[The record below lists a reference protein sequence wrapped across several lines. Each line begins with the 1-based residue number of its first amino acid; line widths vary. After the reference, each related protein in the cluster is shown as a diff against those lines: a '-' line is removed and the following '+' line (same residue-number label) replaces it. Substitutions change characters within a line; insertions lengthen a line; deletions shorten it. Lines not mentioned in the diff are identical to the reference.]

1 MNAIEIKN
9 LTKVYGKNR
18 GIQDINISVKEGE
31 IYGFIGPNG
40 AGKSTT
46 IKTLLNFIYSTSGE
60 ALIFGMDSVKESEK
74 IKEYIGY
81 VPSEVRYYDDVKVK
95 DIIKYAQ
102 SSYPKSKKEY
112 VDRICNELELDMNK
126 KMGELSL
133 GNKKKVAIAQ
143 SLINNPKLLI
153 LDEPTNGLD
162 PLMQKKLFNILIEEK
177 EKGNTVFL
185 SSHNLVEVQNL
196 CDRVCV
202 IKEGKIVDIIEIEK
216 SKTELKLKVTLSS
229 SDITDD
235 IVLNLIDKILDKN
248 GKLYLIDANSLPA
261 LSNNY
266 LYEYISTGR
275 LRLEQLLLLI
285 CLVAQKRIGLKINTK
300 LLEIKLKYFYCR

>member
-1 MNAIEIKN
+1 MNVIEIKN

-46 IKTLLNFIYSTSGE
+46 IKTLLNFIYPTSGE

-102 SSYPKSKKEY
+102 SFYPKSNKEY

-216 SKTELKLKVTLSS
+216 SKTELKLKVTLRS
-229 SDITDD
+229 SDITDN
-235 IVLNLIDKILDKN
+235 IVLNLSDKILDKN
-248 GKLYLIDANSLPA
+248 GKLYTFIYSKNIDSLVKELAN
-261 LSNNY
+261 Y
-266 LYEYISTGR
+266 KIDE
-275 LRLEQLLLLI
+275 LLI
-285 CLVAQKRIGLKINTK
+285 EKEN
-300 LLEIKLKYFYCR
+300 LEDAFLNYYENNKEEV

>member
-9 LTKVYGKNR
+9 LTKVYGKSR

-102 SSYPKSKKEY
+102 SFYPKSNKEY

-143 SLINNPKLLI
+143 SLINNPKILI

-177 EKGNTVFL
+177 EKWNTVFL

-235 IVLNLIDKILDKN
+235 IVLNLSDKILDKN
-248 GKLYLIDANSLPA
+248 GKLYTFICSKNIDSLVKELAN
-261 LSNNY
+261 Y
-266 LYEYISTGR
+266 KIDE
-275 LRLEQLLLLI
+275 LLI
-285 CLVAQKRIGLKINTK
+285 EKEN
-300 LLEIKLKYFYCR
+300 LEDAFLNYYENNKEEV

>member
-1 MNAIEIKN
+1 MNVIEIKN

-46 IKTLLNFIYSTSGE
+46 IKTLLNFIYPTSGE

-74 IKEYIGY
+74 IKDYIGY

-102 SSYPKSKKEY
+102 SFYPKSNKEY

-235 IVLNLIDKILDKN
+235 IVFNLSDKILDKN
-248 GKLYLIDANSLPA
+248 GKLYTFIYSKNIDSLVKELAN
-261 LSNNY
+261 Y
-266 LYEYISTGR
+266 KIDE
-275 LRLEQLLLLI
+275 LLI
-285 CLVAQKRIGLKINTK
+285 EKED
-300 LLEIKLKYFYCR
+300 LEDAFLNYYENNKEEF

>member
-1 MNAIEIKN
+1 MNVIEIKN

-46 IKTLLNFIYSTSGE
+46 IKTLLNFIYPTSGE

-74 IKEYIGY
+74 IKDYIGY

-102 SSYPKSKKEY
+102 SFYPKSNKEY

-235 IVLNLIDKILDKN
+235 IVLNLSDKILDKN
-248 GKLYLIDANSLPA
+248 GKLYTFIYSKNIDSLVKELAN
-261 LSNNY
+261 Y
-266 LYEYISTGR
+266 KIDE
-275 LRLEQLLLLI
+275 LLI
-285 CLVAQKRIGLKINTK
+285 EKEN
-300 LLEIKLKYFYCR
+300 LEDAFLNYYENNKEEV

>member
-95 DIIKYAQ
+95 NIIKYAQ
-102 SSYPKSKKEY
+102 SFYPKSNKEY

-235 IVLNLIDKILDKN
+235 IVLNLSDKILDKN
-248 GKLYLIDANSLPA
+248 GKLYTFIYSKNIDSLVKELAN
-261 LSNNY
+261 Y
-266 LYEYISTGR
+266 KIDE
-275 LRLEQLLLLI
+275 LLI
-285 CLVAQKRIGLKINTK
+285 EKEN
-300 LLEIKLKYFYCR
+300 LEDAFLNYYENNKKEF

>member
-102 SSYPKSKKEY
+102 SFYPKSNKEY

-235 IVLNLIDKILDKN
+235 IVLNLSDKILDKN
-248 GKLYLIDANSLPA
+248 GKLYTFIYSKNIDSLVKQLAN
-261 LSNNY
+261 Y
-266 LYEYISTGR
+266 KIDE
-275 LRLEQLLLLI
+275 LLI
-285 CLVAQKRIGLKINTK
+285 EKEN
-300 LLEIKLKYFYCR
+300 LEDAFLNYYENNKEEV

>member
-18 GIQDINISVKEGE
+18 GIQDINISIKEGE

-46 IKTLLNFIYSTSGE
+46 IKTILNFIYPTSGE

-74 IKEYIGY
+74 IKEHIGY

-102 SSYPKSKKEY
+102 SFYPKSNKEY
-112 VDRICNELELDMNK
+112 IDRICNELELDMNK

-162 PLMQKKLFNILIEEK
+162 PLMQKKLFKILIEEK

-235 IVLNLIDKILDKN
+235 TILNLSDKIVDKN
-248 GKLYLIDANSLPA
+248 GNLYTFIYSKNIDSLVKELAN
-261 LSNNY
+261 Y
-266 LYEYISTGR
+266 KIDE
-275 LRLEQLLLLI
+275 LLI
-285 CLVAQKRIGLKINTK
+285 EK
-300 LLEIKLKYFYCR
+300 E

>member
-1 MNAIEIKN
+1 MNVIEIKN

-46 IKTLLNFIYSTSGE
+46 IKTLLNFIYPTSGE

-102 SSYPKSKKEY
+102 SFYPKSNKEY

-216 SKTELKLKVTLSS
+216 SKTELKLKVTLRS
-229 SDITDD
+229 SDITDN
-235 IVLNLIDKILDKN
+235 IVLNLSDKILDKN
-248 GKLYLIDANSLPA
+248 GNLYTFIYSKNIDSLVKELAN
-261 LSNNY
+261 Y
-266 LYEYISTGR
+266 KIDE
-275 LRLEQLLLLI
+275 LLI
-285 CLVAQKRIGLKINTK
+285 EKEN
-300 LLEIKLKYFYCR
+300 LEDAFLNYYENNKEEF

>member
-1 MNAIEIKN
+1 MNVIEIKN

-102 SSYPKSKKEY
+102 SFYPKSNKEY

-235 IVLNLIDKILDKN
+235 IVLNLSDKILDKN
-248 GKLYLIDANSLPA
+248 GKLYTFIYSKNIDSLVKELAN
-261 LSNNY
+261 Y
-266 LYEYISTGR
+266 KIDE
-275 LRLEQLLLLI
+275 LLI
-285 CLVAQKRIGLKINTK
+285 EKEN
-300 LLEIKLKYFYCR
+300 LEDAFLNYYENNKEEF

>member
-46 IKTLLNFIYSTSGE
+46 IKTLLNFIYPTSGE

-102 SSYPKSKKEY
+102 SFYPKSKKEY

-235 IVLNLIDKILDKN
+235 IVLNLSDKILDKN
-248 GKLYLIDANSLPA
+248 GKLYTFIYSKYMDSLVKELANYKID
-261 LSNNY
+261 
-266 LYEYISTGR
+266 E
-275 LRLEQLLLLI
+275 LLI
-285 CLVAQKRIGLKINTK
+285 EKEN
-300 LLEIKLKYFYCR
+300 LEDAFLNYYENNKEEV

>member
-46 IKTLLNFIYSTSGE
+46 IKTLLNFIYPTSGE

-102 SSYPKSKKEY
+102 SFYPKSKKEY

-216 SKTELKLKVTLSS
+216 SKTEIKLKVTLSS

-235 IVLNLIDKILDKN
+235 IVLNLSDKILDKN
-248 GKLYLIDANSLPA
+248 GKLYTFIYSKNIDSLVKELAN
-261 LSNNY
+261 Y
-266 LYEYISTGR
+266 KIDE
-275 LRLEQLLLLI
+275 LLI
-285 CLVAQKRIGLKINTK
+285 EKENLEDAFLNYYEKAMLNNLVVNVFLS
-300 LLEIKLKYFYCR
+300 

>member
-1 MNAIEIKN
+1 MNVIEIKN

-46 IKTLLNFIYSTSGE
+46 IKTLLNFIYPTSGE

-74 IKEYIGY
+74 IKDYIGY

-102 SSYPKSKKEY
+102 SFYPKSNKEY

-185 SSHNLVEVQNL
+185 SSHNSVEIQNL

-235 IVLNLIDKILDKN
+235 IVLNLSDKILDKN
-248 GKLYLIDANSLPA
+248 GKLYTFIYSKNIDSLVKELAN
-261 LSNNY
+261 Y
-266 LYEYISTGR
+266 KIDE
-275 LRLEQLLLLI
+275 LLI
-285 CLVAQKRIGLKINTK
+285 EKEN
-300 LLEIKLKYFYCR
+300 LEDAFLNYYENNKEEF

>member
-46 IKTLLNFIYSTSGE
+46 IKTLLNFIYPTSGE

-74 IKEYIGY
+74 IKEYVGY
-81 VPSEVRYYDDVKVK
+81 VPSEVGYYDDVKVK

-235 IVLNLIDKILDKN
+235 IVLNLSDKILDKN
-248 GKLYLIDANSLPA
+248 GKLYTFIYSKNIDSLVKELAN
-261 LSNNY
+261 Y
-266 LYEYISTGR
+266 KIDE
-275 LRLEQLLLLI
+275 LLI
-285 CLVAQKRIGLKINTK
+285 EKEN
-300 LLEIKLKYFYCR
+300 LEDAFLNYYENNKEEF

>member
-74 IKEYIGY
+74 IKEYVGY

-102 SSYPKSKKEY
+102 SFYPKSNKEY

-235 IVLNLIDKILDKN
+235 IVLNLSDKILDKN
-248 GKLYLIDANSLPA
+248 GKLYTFIYSKYMDSLVKELANYKID
-261 LSNNY
+261 
-266 LYEYISTGR
+266 E
-275 LRLEQLLLLI
+275 LLI
-285 CLVAQKRIGLKINTK
+285 EKEN
-300 LLEIKLKYFYCR
+300 LEDAFLNYYENNKEEF

>member
-102 SSYPKSKKEY
+102 SFYPKSNKEY

-153 LDEPTNGLD
+153 LDELTNGLD

-202 IKEGKIVDIIEIEK
+202 IKEGKTVDIIEIDK

-235 IVLNLIDKILDKN
+235 IVLNLSDKILDKN
-248 GKLYLIDANSLPA
+248 GKLYTFIYSKNIDSLVKELAN
-261 LSNNY
+261 Y
-266 LYEYISTGR
+266 KIDE
-275 LRLEQLLLLI
+275 LLI
-285 CLVAQKRIGLKINTK
+285 EKEN
-300 LLEIKLKYFYCR
+300 LEDAFLNYYENNKEEV

>member
-74 IKEYIGY
+74 VKEYIGY

-102 SSYPKSKKEY
+102 SFYPKSNKEY

-235 IVLNLIDKILDKN
+235 IVLNLSDKILDKN
-248 GKLYLIDANSLPA
+248 GKLYTFIYSKNIDSLVKELAN
-261 LSNNY
+261 Y
-266 LYEYISTGR
+266 KIDE
-275 LRLEQLLLLI
+275 LLI
-285 CLVAQKRIGLKINTK
+285 EKEN
-300 LLEIKLKYFYCR
+300 LEDAFLNYYENNKEEF

>member
-18 GIQDINISVKEGE
+18 GIQDINISIKEGE

-46 IKTLLNFIYSTSGE
+46 IKTILNFIYPTSGE

-74 IKEYIGY
+74 IKEHIGY

-102 SSYPKSKKEY
+102 SFYPKSNKEY
-112 VDRICNELELDMNK
+112 IDRICNELELDMNK

-162 PLMQKKLFNILIEEK
+162 PLMQKKLFKILIEEK

-235 IVLNLIDKILDKN
+235 IILNLSDKIVDKN
-248 GKLYLIDANSLPA
+248 GNLYTFIYSKNIDSLVKELAN
-261 LSNNY
+261 Y
-266 LYEYISTGR
+266 KIDE
-275 LRLEQLLLLI
+275 LLI
-285 CLVAQKRIGLKINTK
+285 EKEN
-300 LLEIKLKYFYCR
+300 LEDAFLNYYENNKEEF

>member
-1 MNAIEIKN
+1 VNAIEIKN

-18 GIQDINISVKEGE
+18 GIQDINISIKEGE

-46 IKTLLNFIYSTSGE
+46 IKTLLNFIYPTSGE

-74 IKEYIGY
+74 IKEHIGY

-102 SSYPKSKKEY
+102 SFYPKSNKEY
-112 VDRICNELELDMNK
+112 IDRICNELELDMNK

-162 PLMQKKLFNILIEEK
+162 PLMQKKLFKILIEEK

-235 IVLNLIDKILDKN
+235 IILNLSDKIVDKN
-248 GKLYLIDANSLPA
+248 GNLYTFIYSKNIDSLVKELAN
-261 LSNNY
+261 Y
-266 LYEYISTGR
+266 KIDE
-275 LRLEQLLLLI
+275 LLI
-285 CLVAQKRIGLKINTK
+285 EKEN
-300 LLEIKLKYFYCR
+300 LEDTFLNYYENDKEAF

>member
-1 MNAIEIKN
+1 MNVIEIKN

-46 IKTLLNFIYSTSGE
+46 IKTLLNFIYPTSGE

-102 SSYPKSKKEY
+102 SFYPKSNKEY

-177 EKGNTVFL
+177 KKGNTVFL

-216 SKTELKLKVTLSS
+216 SKTELKLKVTLRS
-229 SDITDD
+229 SDITDN
-235 IVLNLIDKILDKN
+235 IVLNLSDKILDKN
-248 GKLYLIDANSLPA
+248 GKLYTFIYSKNIDSLVKELAN
-261 LSNNY
+261 Y
-266 LYEYISTGR
+266 KIDE
-275 LRLEQLLLLI
+275 LLI
-285 CLVAQKRIGLKINTK
+285 EKEN
-300 LLEIKLKYFYCR
+300 LEDAFLNYYENNKEEF

>member
-1 MNAIEIKN
+1 MKAIEIKN

-102 SSYPKSKKEY
+102 SFYPKSNKEY

-235 IVLNLIDKILDKN
+235 IVLNLSDKILDKN
-248 GKLYLIDANSLPA
+248 GKLYTFIYSKNIDSLVKELAN
-261 LSNNY
+261 Y
-266 LYEYISTGR
+266 KIDE
-275 LRLEQLLLLI
+275 LLI
-285 CLVAQKRIGLKINTK
+285 KKEN
-300 LLEIKLKYFYCR
+300 LEEAFLNYYENNKEEF

>member
-1 MNAIEIKN
+1 MNVIEIKN

-18 GIQDINISVKEGE
+18 AIQDINISVKEGE

-46 IKTLLNFIYSTSGE
+46 IKTLLNFIYPTSGE

-102 SSYPKSKKEY
+102 SFYPKSNKEY

-185 SSHNLVEVQNL
+185 SSHNLVEIQNL

-216 SKTELKLKVTLSS
+216 SKTELKLKVTLRS
-229 SDITDD
+229 SDITDN
-235 IVLNLIDKILDKN
+235 IVLNLSDKILDKN
-248 GKLYLIDANSLPA
+248 RNLYTFIYSKNIDSLVKELAN
-261 LSNNY
+261 Y
-266 LYEYISTGR
+266 KIDE
-275 LRLEQLLLLI
+275 LLI
-285 CLVAQKRIGLKINTK
+285 EKEN
-300 LLEIKLKYFYCR
+300 LEDAFLNYYENNKEEF